1 MLHRPR
7 RVGLRAREQRPTQE
21 RPSGWP
27 LRPTPRGSERA
38 STALRLHTVR
48 LLAPADSPWWC
59 HPPAVQAH
67 LALYNATTLASIATR
82 RIPPIER
89 YLKLSWLTP
98 ENAVTR
104 KFNFREFPSLLKKTM
119 SADRKSVV

>member
-7 RVGLRAREQRPTQE
+7 RVGSPARERLTKQE
-21 RPSGWP
+21 RPSGWR
-27 LRPTPRGSERA
+27 LRPTPRGFERA

-59 HPPAVQAH
+59 HPPAVQAR

-82 RIPPIER
+82 RIPHMD
-89 YLKLSWLTP
+89 YLCMPCSYFWGELLRIPKRRS
-98 ENAVTR
+98 
-104 KFNFREFPSLLKKTM
+104 SLNYT
-119 SADRKSVV
+119 STHSGE